1 VPGLFRFN
9 AAPEFFVSAVTALS
23 RSALRFTLLLSA
35 TLSALWMPTPVQA
48 QGAAVITL
56 VMPVG
61 ARQLGMGE
69 AAVAISDDVFGTYW
83 NPAGLAFGP
92 VSNEWEL
99 MLPGAREG
107 KPPRAFTTV
116 ATRPR
121 TGFLV
126 RPAVWVGAAD
136 GLAYFD
142 GRRWR
147 TDHEHVLDQGE
158 KIEGVVR
165 RYTGGSGNIDSLAAQ
180 VRAYNDVK
188 SKEEEEEL
196 IVLKIPYDLLFP
208 GQTVTALALD
218 NVDRLWVGTA
228 TGLYRFDGQGW
239 KIFDREEGFTYL
251 PAVAALDSAA
261 RARAGANTTEGIEG
275 AVSDSSAVAA
285 APVDAAA
292 SPFRALAVT
301 ALAVKGTTLWIGTND
316 GLYEYRQN
324 NMYRRGNNI
333 LPSQYITSIAVHE
346 SVEDVY
352 VGLQG
357 KGVARYRPPRTSTG
371 TARWRVYTQTT
382 DGLLDDDVRRVLVDR
397 FGHVYTAHAEGVSHF
412 TLRSWEKIRFRGQQV
427 RSLALDEKNRIWVAT
442 SEGAWQFTPT
452 HATPKG
458 RKQEEKDRT
467 ADAAATAASS
477 ERMGGTWEHYHSG
490 NGLADKNVISVQA
503 EGSDVWF
510 LTGAGVERYHNAK
523 TQVGFFYE
531 TLLPALNLDDLYH
544 AYMAA
549 SFPIEEWGTI
559 GGFVNYISF
568 GKNLT
573 TGDEGTQASFNAYE
587 LVAGLTYATR
597 LNKNAGIGLNAKFI
611 YSALSRGVTSSGE
624 QTDGIAASYAVDA
637 GFLQK
642 NLFGLEG
649 LSFGLMMQNMGPA
662 VFYVDQAQSD
672 PIPFTWK
679 VGLAYLLINRPS
691 HRLIV
696 AGDLNREAFYR
707 APGSDE
713 AEPFWIGSW
722 KAITTPG
729 GSGTVMQENL
739 RQTVY
744 NSGAEY
750 VYANVVAVRAGY
762 LLDIIGER
770 RELDIGLG
778 FMLSDI
784 LQIDGTFIRSFDNGI
799 RNGQQRYSMIMRF

>member
-1 VPGLFRFN
+1 MPVVN
-9 AAPEFFVSAVTALS
+9 ACS
-23 RSALRFTLLLSA
+23 RSALRSLFLVSAVLSA
-35 TLSALWMPTPVQA
+35 FSALLAPAPVHA
-48 QGAAVITL
+48 QGGAVITL

-69 AAVAISDDVFGTYW
+69 AAVALSDDVYGTYW

-99 MLPGAREG
+99 MLPAARAG
-107 KPPRAFTTV
+107 QAPRAFTAI

-126 RPAVWVGAAD
+126 RPAVWVGAGD

-147 TDHEHVLDQGE
+147 THHEHVLEQGE
-158 KIEGVVR
+158 KIENVVR
-165 RYTGGSGNIDSLAAQ
+165 RYTGGSGNVDSLTAV
-180 VRAYNDVK
+180 VRAFNDVK
-188 SKEEEEEL
+188 TEAEEDEL

-208 GQTVTALALD
+208 GQPVHALVLD
-218 NVDRLWVGTA
+218 NVDRLWVGTPS
-228 TGLYRFDGQGW
+228 GLYRFDGQGW
-239 KIFDREEGFTYL
+239 KVFDREEGFTYL
-251 PAVAALDSAA
+251 PQTAAADTTAGDSAA
-261 RARAGANTTEGIEG
+261 VSEGFEDG
-275 AVSDSSAVAA
+275 AVAA
-285 APVDAAA
+285 ATAADASA
-292 SPFRALAVT
+292 SPFRSLSVT
-301 ALAVKGTTLWIGTND
+301 ALAVKGTSLWIGTND

-324 NMYRRGNNI
+324 TMYRRGQNL
-333 LPSQYITSIAVHE
+333 LPTQHITAIAVHE

-352 VGLQG
+352 VGLQD
-357 KGVARYRPPRTSTG
+357 KGLARYRPPRTSTAA
-371 TARWRVYTQTT
+371 ARWRLFTTAT
-382 DGLLDDDVRRVLVDR
+382 DGLLDDDVRRILVDR

-412 TLRSWEKIRFRGQQV
+412 TLRSWEKIRFRGQEV
-427 RSLALDEKNRIWVAT
+427 RGLTLDEKSRVWIAT

-458 RKQEEKDRT
+458 RRQEQKERE
-467 ADAAATAASS
+467 AGAAATS
-477 ERMGGTWEHYHSG
+477 ERMGGTWEHYHAG
-490 NGLADKNVISVQA
+490 NGLTDKNVTAVQA
-503 EGSDVWF
+503 EGNDVWF
-510 LTGAGVERYHNAK
+510 LTSAGVERYHNAK

-549 SFPIEEWGTI
+549 TFPIEEWGTL
-559 GGFVNYISF
+559 GGFVNYVSF

-597 LNKNAGIGLNAKFI
+597 LNRNAGLGINAKFI

-624 QTDGIAASYAVDA
+624 KTDGIAASYAVDV

-642 NLFGLEG
+642 NLAGVEG

-679 VGLAYLLINRPS
+679 VGLAYTVINQPN
-691 HRLIV
+691 HRLVV

-707 APGSDE
+707 APGSNT

-722 KAITTPG
+722 KAITSPG
-729 GSGTVMQENL
+729 GTGSVWNENL

-744 NSGAEY
+744 NTGAEY
-750 VYANVVAVRAGY
+750 VYANVVAVRGGY
-762 LLDIIGER
+762 LLDITGER

>member
-1 VPGLFRFN
+1 LLAVQDFPRTARRVILL
-9 AAPEFFVSAVTALS
+9 VSAVLS
-23 RSALRFTLLLSA
+23 AFATLLA
-35 TLSALWMPTPVQA
+35 PAPAQA

-69 AAVAISDDVFGTYW
+69 AAVALSDDVFGTYW

-99 MLPGAREG
+99 MLPSAREG
-107 KPPRAFTTV
+107 KPPRAFTAV

-136 GLAYFD
+136 GLAYYD

-147 TDHEHVLDQGE
+147 TDHEHVLDEGE
-158 KIEGVVR
+158 RIEAVVR
-165 RYTGGSGNIDSLAAQ
+165 RYTGGAGNLDSLVAQ
-180 VRAYNDVK
+180 VRAYNNLK
-188 SKEEEEEL
+188 TKEDEEEL

-208 GQTVTALALD
+208 GQTVNALALD

-228 TGLYRFDGQGW
+228 AGLFRFDGQGW
-239 KIFDREEGFTYL
+239 KVFDREEGFTYL
-251 PAVAALDSAA
+251 PKVAATDTAAASRAA
-261 RARAGANTTEGIEG
+261 RGAGEGIEG
-275 AVSDSSAVAA
+275 ASDSTAATAVA
-285 APVDAAA
+285 DTA
-292 SPFRALAVT
+292 SDPFRSLSVT

-324 NMYRRGNNI
+324 TMYRRGQNL
-333 LPSQYITSIAVHE
+333 LPAQHVTDIAVHE

-371 TARWRVYTQTT
+371 TARWRVFSAAT

-427 RSLALDEKNRIWVAT
+427 RGLTLDERNRVWVAT

-458 RKQEEKDRT
+458 RKQEEKENRS
-467 ADAAATAASS
+467 AGGSATAAST
-477 ERMGGTWEHYHSG
+477 ERLGGTWEHYHAG
-490 NGLADKNVISVQA
+490 NGLTDKNVVAVQA

-510 LTGAGVERYHNAK
+510 LTSAGVERYHNAK

-531 TLLPALNLDDLYH
+531 SLLPALNLDDLYH

-549 SFPIEEWGTI
+549 TFPIEEWGTV

-597 LNKNAGIGLNAKFI
+597 LNKNAGLGLNAKFI

-624 QTDGIAASYAVDA
+624 KTDGVAASYAVDA

-642 NLFGLEG
+642 QLFGVDG

-679 VGLAYLLINRPS
+679 VGLAYLLINRPN
-691 HRLIV
+691 HRLVV

-707 APGSDE
+707 SPGSDE

-722 KAITTPG
+722 KAITSPG

-744 NSGAEY
+744 NTGAEY
-750 VYANVVAVRAGY
+750 VYANVVALRAGY
-762 LLDIIGER
+762 LNDIVGER